1 MKVQSIYSSK
11 ILKKGLEF
19 AATNGA
25 LFAASAS
32 LAFSTIRPLVILATP
47 ETDKENRQYAST
59 KAMASTVIGYIMM
72 LGFSLPVAKAVKNI
86 DKNPEKYLKDSTIK
100 ALKAG
105 EKSIDASKK
114 YSFATQL
121 FKLGLGF
128 LVAAPKAI
136 LTCALIPPIMK
147 KLFGIT
153 PEEKSNTKTPTF
165 TGAAKGGI
173 NKLSKFIGNIIDTK
187 TVQNMAEKFH
197 NTKFEQHI
205 ISLTDIFAT
214 GAFISQ
220 TAKSKKIKED
230 RKKAL
235 IYNSAIA
242 TGLSVSGMY
251 LIDSLTKKP
260 TEKFVE
266 NFTRVNKNSPKLN
279 TYLEGIRV
287 AKPLIILGAM
297 YYIVIPLLSTF
308 FADKFA
314 KPNKD

>member
-32 LAFSTIRPLVILATP
+32 LAFSTIRPLIILATP

-59 KAMASTVIGYIMM
+59 KAMASTVIGYLMM
-72 LGFSLPVAKAVKNI
+72 LGISLPVARAVKNI
-86 DKNPEKYLKDSTIK
+86 DKNPEKYLKASTIK

-105 EKSIDASKK
+105 EKTLDASKK

-153 PEEKSNTKTPTF
+153 PEDKANTNTPTF

-173 NKLSKFIGNIIDTK
+173 NKLSKFLGNIIDTK

>member
-32 LAFSTIRPLVILATP
+32 LAFSTIRPLIILATP

-59 KAMASTVIGYIMM
+59 KAMASTVIGYLMM
-72 LGFSLPVAKAVKNI
+72 LCASLPVAKAVKNI
-86 DKNPEKYLKDSTIK
+86 DKNPEKYLKSSTIK

-105 EKSIDASKK
+105 EKSLDASKK

-153 PEEKSNTKTPTF
+153 PEDKVNNKTPSF
-165 TGAAKGGI
+165 TGTGGV
-173 NKLSKFIGNIIDTK
+173 NRLSKLLGNIIDTK
-187 TVQNMAEKFH
+187 TVQNMADKFH
-197 NTKFEQHI
+197 NTRFEQHI
-205 ISLTDIFAT
+205 ISTTDIFAT

-251 LIDSLTKKP
+251 IIDSLTKKP

-314 KPNKD
+314 KRDKT